1 MPVYG
6 FLFFFVVNQISLQW
20 SEINIVDLTQQ
31 CFLQRCFLFTCITV
45 LHFIKPVY
53 PLPTVYLCTL
63 FPHRDKVNGF
73 ICYRLYFFVWGEGV
87 IFVVVKNESL
97 HAYQNLCD
105 FSKFKSRYLFLCA
118 NFVRPA
124 QNAASGGI
132 NRVLSLS
139 SQKNLKCLGTP
150 LVLSPPAH
158 LRSCLFCQI
167 SSEESKQSHHITT
180 SYWHPV
186 SFTLF
191 WLTYSSAGGSQSLRD
206 LEDSA
211 LKSGISFRRR
221 SHIPTSL
228 KAKRSRQLM
237 YNSTEDIH
245 DDVISTP
252 PLGQFCW
259 QVTCGQLHL

>member
-1 MPVYG
+1 MDSSAIVCI
-6 FLFFFVVNQISLQW
+6 FLCGGRGSFLLLLRMKVST
-20 SEINIVDLTQQ
+20 LTK
-31 CFLQRCFLFTCITV
+31 TC
-45 LHFIKPVY
+45 
-53 PLPTVYLCTL
+53 
-63 FPHRDKVNGF
+63 
-73 ICYRLYFFVWGEGV
+73 V
-87 IFVVVKNESL
+87 IFPS
-97 HAYQNLCD
+97 
-105 FSKFKSRYLFLCA
+105 FKSRYLFLCA

-167 SSEESKQSHHITT
+167 SSEESNQSHHITT